1 MIVPVLVAALAILL
15 ASSSTA
21 RGLFSRVRSQTFNK
35 FATALNNAPITTTTS
50 TSTSP
55 LQAAAT
61 ANLTSSKMG
70 RPPVYFFSHG
80 GVSFAHSFFS
90 HSTLQCS
97 KLSTNT
103 LSQPDVQYNTK
114 HPVYPVL
121 QAIGKEIIQKVKPK
135 AVVVFS
141 AHWQATP
148 SEIHLNNGDGPT
160 DLIYDFYGFPD
171 HFYKATF
178 PATGSPQI
186 AAKIQ
191 QLLTKAA
198 IQSKGL
204 KRGLDHG
211 VFSGFNVAFPPNTD
225 QAITVPLVQV
235 SLFKSEDPDAHYRL
249 GQAVEELRDE
259 GVVIICTGMTVHNL
273 RDMQFTW
280 GDPRPLPYAV
290 SFDNA
295 LKEAVEGDAEGR
307 LDRMREVVKRGDARQ
322 AHPWMDHLMPIY
334 VAAGAAGKDKG
345 VQTWTLH
352 EGSFAWA
359 QYRFGDVPEE

>member
-1 MIVPVLVAALAILL
+1 MPNNPRPRSSRPFMIVPVLVATLAIIL

-21 RGLFSRVRSQTFNK
+21 RGLFSRVRSETFNK
-35 FATALNNAPITTTTS
+35 FTAAFNNAPKANLTTT
-50 TSTSP
+50 TSP
-55 LQAAAT
+55 LQAAT
-61 ANLTSSKMG
+61 ANVTSKMG

-80 GVSFAHSFFS
+80 G
-90 HSTLQCS
+90 
-97 KLSTNT
+97 
-103 LSQPDVQYNTK
+103 PDVQYNTK
-114 HPVYPVL
+114 HPVYPIL
-121 QAIGKEIIQKVKPK
+121 QSIGKEIIQKVKPK

-141 AHWQATP
+141 AHWQSDTP
-148 SEIHLNNGDGPT
+148 SEIQLNNSGGPT

-178 PATGSPQI
+178 PTTGSPQL

-191 QLLTKAA
+191 QLLTKAD
-198 IQSKGL
+198 IRSKGV

-225 QAITVPLVQV
+225 RAITVPLVQV

-295 LKEAVEGDAEGR
+295 LKEAVEGDVEGR
-307 LDRMREVVKRGDARQ
+307 QERMREAAKRKDARQ

-352 EGSFAWA
+352 EGCFAWA

>member
-1 MIVPVLVAALAILL
+1 MPNPRPRSRPLMIVPVLVAALAILL

-21 RGLFSRVRSQTFNK
+21 RGLFSRVRSETFNK
-35 FATALNNAPITTTTS
+35 FTTALNNAPITTTTS

-80 GVSFAHSFFS
+80 G
-90 HSTLQCS
+90 
-97 KLSTNT
+97 
-103 LSQPDVQYNTK
+103 PDVQYNTK

-178 PATGSPQI
+178 PATGSPQL

-191 QLLTKAA
+191 QLLTKAD

-359 QYRFGDVPEE
+359 QYRFGDVPE

>member
-1 MIVPVLVAALAILL
+1 MPNPRPRSRPLMIVPVLVAALAILL

-21 RGLFSRVRSQTFNK
+21 RGLFSRVRSETFNK
-35 FATALNNAPITTTTS
+35 FTTAFNAPKANLTTTI
-50 TSTSP
+50 SP
-55 LQAAAT
+55 LQATAT

-70 RPPVYFFSHG
+70 RAPVYFFSHG
-80 GVSFAHSFFS
+80 G
-90 HSTLQCS
+90 
-97 KLSTNT
+97 
-103 LSQPDVQYNTK
+103 PDVQYNTK
-114 HPVYPVL
+114 HPVYPIL
-121 QAIGKEIIQKVKPK
+121 QAIGKEIVQKVKPK

-148 SEIHLNNGDGPT
+148 SEIHLNNADGKT

-178 PATGSPQI
+178 PATGSPQL

-191 QLLTKAA
+191 QLLIKNN

-225 QAITVPLVQV
+225 RAITVPLVQV

-273 RDMQFTW
+273 RDMQFSW
-280 GDPRPLPYAV
+280 GDPNPLPYAV

-307 LDRMREVVKRGDARQ
+307 LDRMRAAAKRPDARQ

>member
-1 MIVPVLVAALAILL
+1 MPNPRPRSRPLMIVPVLVAALAILL

-21 RGLFSRVRSQTFNK
+21 RGLFSRVRSETFNK
-35 FATALNNAPITTTTS
+35 FTTALNNAPITTTTS

-80 GVSFAHSFFS
+80 G
-90 HSTLQCS
+90 
-97 KLSTNT
+97 
-103 LSQPDVQYNTK
+103 PDVQYNTK

-178 PATGSPQI
+178 PATGSPQL